1 MIWLFGIIFF
11 VLLVTGVPVAFS
23 LGLASLSYLISS
35 GNSLIIIP
43 QRMFAG
49 ADSFSLM
56 AIPFFVFAGEI
67 MNRSGVTK
75 RIVEFAASF
84 VGFVSGGLAHATIV
98 ANIIMAGISGSTT
111 ADVAAL
117 GSMLIPSM
125 VEAGYDRSYSTAVNA
140 AGATIGSIIPPS
152 ILMILYGS
160 ITGISIGALFV
171 SGFLPGLLVGFG
183 FMIICYVLAK
193 RDPVAY
199 DGESVTFSFRQLVVS
214 FLKAIP
220 ALTMPVIIVGGI
232 LSGVF
237 TATEAGAIASVYGIL
252 VGVFLYKEIKLGD
265 FPGIIVDSASVTGM
279 AMLIVSSAILFSWI
293 LAIEGIPVMIAGFV
307 TSLSSNPH
315 VVVLI
320 MIMSMLLIGCFMD
333 TTAAAII
340 MVPVYQPIAAA
351 MGLNPIHF
359 ALVMVLT
366 FIIGGV
372 TPPVGITIYVATAV
386 GKTKFGKVV
395 HCIWPFL
402 LVLLVVLLLVAYI
415 PSISLFLPRLLGQV

>member
-1 MIWLFGIIFF
+1 MILLFGTFF
-11 VLLVTGVPVAFS
+11 FILLAIGVPVAFS
-23 LGLASLSYLISS
+23 LGLSSLFYIITADA
-35 GNSLIIIP
+35 SLIIIP

-56 AIPFFVFAGEI
+56 AIPFFVFAGEV
-67 MNRSGVTK
+67 MNKSGVTK

-84 VGFVSGGLAHATIV
+84 VGFVRGGLAHATIV

-125 VEAGYDRSYSTAVNA
+125 VEAGYERSYSTAVNA
-140 AGATIGSIIPPS
+140 AAATIGSIIPPS

-171 SGFLPGLLVGFG
+171 SGFIPGLIVGLG
-183 FMIICYVLAK
+183 FMIVCYFLA
-193 RDPVAY
+193 RRNPALY
-199 DGESVTFSFRQLVVS
+199 DGKSLDFSLKRLVLS
-214 FLKAIP
+214 FFKAVP

-252 VGVFLYKEIKLGD
+252 VGLFLYKEIGIKD
-265 FPGIIVDSASVTGM
+265 FPDLIVDSANVTGM

-293 LAIEGIPVMIAGFV
+293 LAIEEIPVMIGTFV
-307 TSLSSNPH
+307 TSLSSNSH
-315 VVVLI
+315 IVLFI
-320 MIMSMLLIGCFMD
+320 MILSMLVIGCFMD

-340 MVPVYQPIAAA
+340 MVPVYQPIASA
-351 MGLNPIHF
+351 MGLNQIHF

-395 HCIWPFL
+395 RNMWPFL
-402 LVLLVVLLLVAYI
+402 AVLLVVLLLVAYV
-415 PSISLFLPRLLGQV
+415 PSISLFLPKLLGQV